1 MNVDLSICP
10 VIPKT
15 EVIKIEEPK
24 KIKKTRKN
32 NVGQMLA
39 AWNEGWQAQAQRRES
54 KKEENKLKAP
64 RSFQPQFPRSQQL
77 E

>member
-1 MNVDLSICP
+1 
-10 VIPKT
+10 
-15 EVIKIEEPK
+15 
-24 KIKKTRKN
+24 
-32 NVGQMLA
+32 MLA

-54 KKEENKLKAP
+54 KKEEKKLKAP